1 MRKGNGKMLCRK
13 CLGSLEPSFKRNR
26 SMKYT
31 AEDGPTT
38 QTITVAVGRCL
49 KDGRYST
56 VYPDEIVRNKQYCI
70 SEIGPVLTGKA
81 DSSQAC
87 TRTRKNWDHWFKER
101 WDAVVRNI
109 QRYIRTLSEYEISI
123 ALQAFLKRCGDD
135 WLRYVLDIFS
145 TEFNNLCM
153 FFDVSSPIIGLGSE
167 KLYKRHV
174 HGGAVAPEKG
184 RKPP

>member
-1 MRKGNGKMLCRK
+1 MLCRK
-13 CLGSLEPSFKRNR
+13 CLGSLEYSFSRKRNKR
-26 SMKYT
+26 YT
-31 AEDGPTT
+31 AEDGPVAKK
-38 QTITVAVGRCL
+38 ITVAVGRCP

-56 VYPDEIVRNKQYCI
+56 IYPDDIVKNKQYCI
-70 SEIGPVLTGKA
+70 SDIRSALENKA
-81 DSSQAC
+81 DDSLAC
-87 TRTRKNWDHWFKER
+87 TRTRKNWEHWFKER

-109 QRYIRTLSEYEISI
+109 QRYIRTLSEYEIST
-123 ALQAFLKRCGDD
+123 ALYAFLEECGDE

-167 KLYKRHV
+167 KLYKLHV
-174 HGGAVAPEKG
+174 YGGAAAPQKG